1 MFFKEKIKDSQWQEQ
16 NTQIIGLTRA
26 GDTATALDRANEL
39 LASSRRSFGKKDRR
53 TIIVLGNLGMIHMTR
68 QEFDKAESFYLQALE
83 FCESTLG
90 KASEEYSAITSNLSL
105 VFEAKSKQAS
115 AALGSVDDYTNN
127 KAVNL
132 PM

>member
-1 MFFKEKIKDSQWQEQ
+1 MFFKEKINDSKWQEQ
-16 NTQIIGLTRA
+16 NARIIGLTRA
-26 GDTATALDRANEL
+26 GDTATALDRATDL
-39 LASSRRSFGKKDRR
+39 LSATRRSFGKKDRR
-53 TIIVLGNLGMIHMTR
+53 AIIVLGNLGMIHMIR
-68 QEFDKAESFYLQALE
+68 KEFDKAESFYLQALD

-115 AALGSVDDYTNN
+115 AARGAVGDYTNN